1 MQIVGAMSGGGRF
14 VDSAHHSRL
23 RAVAGE
29 GGRRVLLLE
38 EGAPAGQHIQESG
51 ILLDIDKIIPGREE
65 GAPAGHRQQIQQLES
80 GILLDIDKSR
90 QQPNPASKN

>member
-23 RAVAGE
+23 RAVARE

-38 EGAPAGQHIQESG
+38 EGAPAGQHTQESG
-51 ILLDIDKIIPGREE
+51 ILLDIDKIIPGRGKNPGREE

-80 GILLDIDKSR
+80 GIW
-90 QQPNPASKN
+90 NPAGHGQI